1 MANPRP
7 PRRRPTPRV
16 AGRPRPT
23 STPAPADGTPNP
35 ADSTPD
41 SVDGTP
47 DSADGTPDSADGTP
61 DSADGT
67 PDSADSI
74 PESADSNSESPDDT
88 AARKPTGK
96 TRPVA
101 RVSTLRPAGDA
112 SATRPAASLGGG
124 AVSPEPTGP
133 LRFRRRTLVVLGA
146 VAAALGV
153 FALIAGLHPG
163 ATIGPNKAFV
173 DRAATTELTSQ
184 VSSKACAL
192 TVDTVDV
199 DKWANKA
206 RTVLTGKAKDEFDK
220 YLPQQREILN
230 QTKAVA
236 DCRVESVGVADLSGG
251 DDGST
256 ARVVVN
262 MIVSQQQAGLA
273 GQSAAPRYQFGM
285 IKHGDDWLISEV
297 EAF

>member
-23 STPAPADGTPNP
+23 STPTDGTPNP
-35 ADSTPD
+35 ADSTPNPA
-41 SVDGTP
+41 DGTL
-47 DSADGTPDSADGTP
+47 DLADGTPDLADGTQVP
-61 DSADGT
+61 ADSTLDPADSTQKTADGNHN
-67 PDSADSI
+67 PA
-74 PESADSNSESPDDT
+74 DDT
-88 AARKPTGK
+88 QARKPAGK

-101 RVSTLRPAGDA
+101 RVSTLRPAADA
-112 SATRPAASLGGG
+112 STTRPAASAEGR
-124 AVSPEPTGP
+124 ARTPEPTGP
-133 LRFRRRTLVVLGA
+133 LRFRRRTLVVLVA

-153 FALIAGLHPG
+153 FALIAALHPG

-206 RTVLTGKAKDEFDK
+206 RTVLTGKALDEFDK

-236 DCRVESVGVADLSGG
+236 DCRVESVGVVDLSGG

-285 IKHGDDWLISEV
+285 TKHGDDWLISEV